1 MARRLPNLV
10 RGGWIDYE
18 RRTLTIRPKGRWIA
32 IGTMAAYKVFS
43 LGMGGGV
50 K

>member
-1 MARRLPNLV
+1 MARRLPNLAA
-10 RGGWIDYE
+10 GGYIALSGD
-18 RRTLTIRPKGRWIA
+18 TLRLRPKGRAIA
-32 IGTMAAYKVFS
+32 IGTLVAFKVFS